1 MVRKLE
7 ESDVDE
13 IISICMGN
21 PQFYLYTEARPTQE
35 GILSDM
41 KATPPGIDLSD
52 KYYIGFFEAGEMA
65 AVMDLI
71 DGYPETDTAFIGF
84 FMMNMKYQGRQIG
97 TSIITEAADYLKKIG
112 FHKIRLAI
120 DKDNPQS
127 RHFWK
132 KNGFLVIKEAE
143 ANGGIVLVAEKSL

>member
-1 MVRKLE
+1 
-7 ESDVDE
+7 
-13 IISICMGN
+13 
-21 PQFYLYTEARPTQE
+21 
-35 GILSDM
+35 
-41 KATPPGIDLSD
+41 
-52 KYYIGFFEAGEMA
+52 MA

-71 DGYPETDTAFIGF
+71 DGYPETDIAFIGF

-97 TSIITEAADYLKKIG
+97 TSIITEIADYLKKNG